1 MARTVHEIQGYSIV
15 TDKVAFLT
23 RVFKADGEEG
33 YQFNIAF
40 TGDVRLSPRF
50 ATRHEAELEREL
62 FLKAIREV

>member
-23 RVFKADGEEG
+23 RVFKSDGEEG